1 MKMKEKARAN
11 ISDTFMNVKNYSTA
25 GLAQP
30 TVSVVMP
37 AYNVKAYLEEAV
49 RSVMNQ
55 SFQDWELVV
64 VDDASTDETPNIL
77 QALAGEEPR
86 LVVERLAKNCG
97 VGYCRNR
104 ALELAKGRFVAF
116 LDSDDRWH
124 PEKLARQLAFMQ
136 KKESP
141 FTFTAYEVI
150 SATGDWLSLAPPVPE
165 QMNYHQ
171 LLGNSLI
178 GCSTVILDR
187 EQIGEVRFPE
197 MRTRQDF
204 ALWCT
209 LLRDGRTAS
218 GLGDVLTQYRLS
230 PSGIS
235 KNKWK
240 GARQHWRVYREYL
253 GLGLFKATRH
263 FISYAWNASRKHRRY
278 RAGADS

>member
-1 MKMKEKARAN
+1 
-11 ISDTFMNVKNYSTA
+11 MNVKNYTSSA
-25 GLAQP
+25 LSHP
-30 TVSVVMP
+30 TVSVIMP
-37 AYNVKAYLEEAV
+37 AYNVQAYLEDAI

-55 SFQDWELVV
+55 TFQDWELVV
-64 VDDASTDETPNIL
+64 VDDTSTDNTPNIL
-77 QALAGEEPR
+77 QTLAKEEPR
-86 LVVERLAKNCG
+86 LVVERLAKNRG

-104 ALELAKGRFVAF
+104 ALELAKSRFVAF

-124 PEKLARQLAFMQ
+124 PEKLSHQLAFMQ
-136 KKESP
+136 NNAAGFS
-141 FTFTAYEVI
+141 FTAYEVI
-150 SATGDWLSLAPPVPE
+150 SATGEWLSLAPPVPPE
-165 QMNYHQ
+165 MNYQH

-187 EQIGEVRFPE
+187 ESVGDVRFPD

-209 LLRDGRTAS
+209 ILRDGKTAA
-218 GLGDVLTQYRLS
+218 GLGEVLTQYRLS

-240 GARQHWRVYREYL
+240 GARQHWREYL
-253 GLGLFKATRH
+253 GLGLFSATRH

-278 RAGADS
+278 RAGPTAS

>member
-1 MKMKEKARAN
+1 VSSGSNLNGTR
-11 ISDTFMNVKNYSTA
+11 
-25 GLAQP
+25 P
-30 TVSVVMP
+30 TVSVIMP

-55 SFQDWELVV
+55 TFRDWELVV
-64 VDDASTDETPNIL
+64 VDDASSDDTPNIL
-77 QALAGEEPR
+77 QTLASQECR
-86 LVVERLAKNCG
+86 LVVERLAKNRG

-104 ALELAKGRFVAF
+104 GLELAKGRFVAF

-124 PEKLARQLAFMQ
+124 PEKLARQHAFMQ
-136 KKESP
+136 QKGSA

-150 SATGDWLSLAPPVPE
+150 SASGDWLSLAPPVPE

-187 EQIGEVRFPE
+187 DKIGEVRFPE

-209 LLRDGRTAS
+209 LLREGRTAS

-278 RAGADS
+278 RAGAVS

>member
-1 MKMKEKARAN
+1 MSN
-11 ISDTFMNVKNYSTA
+11 GSDLPSAHPTGS
-25 GLAQP
+25 P
-30 TVSVVMP
+30 TVSVIMP
-37 AYNVKAYLEEAV
+37 AYNVQAYLEDAI

-55 SFQDWELVV
+55 TFQDWELVV
-64 VDDASTDETPNIL
+64 VDDTSTDNTPNIL
-77 QALAGEEPR
+77 QALAKEEPR
-86 LVVERLAKNCG
+86 LVVERLAKNRG

-104 ALELAKGRFVAF
+104 ALELAKSRFVAF

-124 PEKLARQLAFMQ
+124 PEKLSHQLAFMQ
-136 KKESP
+136 NNGAGFS
-141 FTFTAYEVI
+141 FTAYEVI
-150 SATGDWLSLAPPVPE
+150 SATGEWLSLAPPVPPE
-165 QMNYHQ
+165 MNYQH

-187 EQIGEVRFPE
+187 ESVGDVRFPD

-209 LLRDGRTAS
+209 ILRDGKTAA
-218 GLGDVLTQYRLS
+218 GLGEVLTQYRLS

-253 GLGLFKATRH
+253 GLGLFSATRH
-263 FISYAWNASRKHRRY
+263 FVSYAWNASRKHRRY
-278 RAGADS
+278 RAGSTAS